1 VTPIGDIPD
10 CPSDIS
16 GNDGVVSID
25 DLLTLIAAF
34 GTSDTNADI
43 NNDNIV
49 DIADLLLLIAAFG
62 DCPQ

>member
-1 VTPIGDIPD
+1 
-10 CPSDIS
+10 
-16 GNDGVVSID
+16 
-25 DLLTLIAAF
+25 LLTLIAAF
-34 GTSDTNADI
+34 GTSDPNADI